1 MNQRWSIIF
10 SRGGEYQETVSVG
23 TWPSNYPALSTATEW
38 RLTVSQPDTA
48 GFLVASSLTG
58 SPPMITLNVAKT
70 VGTIIVPAATT
81 ATMPLGS
88 ARYDFEIFFPSSVTK
103 RLISLGAAQVNTKAG
118 AV

>member
-23 TWPSNYPALSTATEW
+23 TWPSTYPALSTATEW
-38 RLTVSQPDTA
+38 RLTVSQPDTTS
-48 GFLVASSLTG
+48 FLVASSIG
-58 SPPMITLNVAKT
+58 ASPMITLNVAKT

-88 ARYDFEIFFPSSVTK
+88 ARYDFDIFFPSSVTK

>member
-1 MNQRWSIIF
+1 
-10 SRGGEYQETVSVG
+10 
-23 TWPSNYPALSTATEW
+23 
-38 RLTVSQPDTA
+38 
-48 GFLVASSLTG
+48 
-58 SPPMITLNVAKT
+58 MITLNVAKT

-88 ARYDFEIFFPSSVTK
+88 ARYDLDIFFPSSVTK

>member
-1 MNQRWSIIF
+1 MNQRWNIIF

-23 TWPSNYPALSTATEW
+23 TWPSTYPALSTATEW

-48 GFLVASSLTG
+48 GFLVASSIG
-58 SPPMITLNVAKT
+58 ASPMITLNVAMT
-70 VGTIIVPAATT
+70 VATIIVPAATT
-81 ATMPLGS
+81 AVMPLGS
-88 ARYDFEIFFPSSVTK
+88 ARYDLDIFFPSSVTK

>member
-23 TWPSNYPALSTATEW
+23 TWPSTYPALSTATEW
-38 RLTVSQPDTA
+38 RLTVSQPDTTS
-48 GFLVASSLTG
+48 FLVASSIG
-58 SPPMITLNVAKT
+58 ASPMITLNVAMT
-70 VGTIIVPAATT
+70 VATIIVPAATT
-81 ATMPLGS
+81 AVMPLGS
-88 ARYDFEIFFPSSVTK
+88 ARYDLDIFFPSSVTK

>member
-23 TWPSNYPALSTATEW
+23 TWPSTYPALSTATEW
-38 RLTVSQPDTA
+38 RLTVSQPDTTS
-48 GFLVASSLTG
+48 FLVASSIG
-58 SPPMITLNVAKT
+58 ASPMITLNVAKT

>member
-1 MNQRWSIIF
+1 MNQRWNIIF
-10 SRGGEYQETVSVG
+10 SQGAEYQETVSVG
-23 TWPSNYPALSTATEW
+23 TWPNTYPALSTATEW
-38 RLTVSQPDTA
+38 RLTVSQPDTTS
-48 GFLVASSLTG
+48 FLVASSIG
-58 SPPMITLNVAKT
+58 ASPMITLNVAKT

>member
-23 TWPSNYPALSTATEW
+23 TWPSSYPALSTATEW
-38 RLTVSQPDTA
+38 RLTVSQPDTTS
-48 GFLVASSLTG
+48 FLVASSIG
-58 SPPMITLNVAKT
+58 ASPMITLNVAKT

-88 ARYDFEIFFPSSVTK
+88 ARYDLDIFFPSSVTK

>member
-23 TWPSNYPALSTATEW
+23 TWPSSYPALSTATEW
-38 RLTVSQPDTA
+38 RLTVSQPDTTS
-48 GFLVASSLTG
+48 FLVASSIG
-58 SPPMITLNVAKT
+58 ASPMITLNVAKT

>member
-23 TWPSNYPALSTATEW
+23 TWPNTYPALSTATEW
-38 RLTVSQPDTA
+38 RLTVSQPDTTS
-48 GFLVASSLTG
+48 FLVASSIG
-58 SPPMITLNVAKT
+58 ASPMITLNVAKT

>member
-1 MNQRWSIIF
+1 MNQRWNIIF

-23 TWPSNYPALSTATEW
+23 TWPSSYPALSTATEW
-38 RLTVSQPDTA
+38 RLTVSQPDTTS
-48 GFLVASSLTG
+48 FLVASSIG
-58 SPPMITLNVAKT
+58 ASPMITLNVAKT

>member
-1 MNQRWSIIF
+1 MNQRWNIIF
-10 SRGGEYQETVSVG
+10 LRGGEYQETVSVG
-23 TWPSNYPALSTATEW
+23 TWPSTYPALSTATEW

-48 GFLVASSLTG
+48 GFLVASSIG
-58 SPPMITLNVAKT
+58 ASPMITLNGTKT

-103 RLISLGAAQVNTKAG
+103 RLISLGAAQVNTYAG

>member
-1 MNQRWSIIF
+1 MNQRWNIIF
-10 SRGGEYQETVSVG
+10 SRGGEYQETVTVG
-23 TWPSNYPALSTATEW
+23 TWPNTYPALSTATEW
-38 RLTVSQPDTA
+38 RLTVSQPDTTS
-48 GFLVASSLTG
+48 FLVASSIG
-58 SPPMITLNVAKT
+58 ASPMITLNVAKT

>member
-1 MNQRWSIIF
+1 MNQRWNIIF
-10 SRGGEYQETVSVG
+10 SRGGEYQETVTVG
-23 TWPSNYPALSTATEW
+23 TWPNTYPALNTATEW
-38 RLTVSQPDTA
+38 RLTVSQPDVI
-48 GFLVASSLTG
+48 GFLVASSIG
-58 SPPMITLNVAKT
+58 ASPMITLNVAMT

-88 ARYDFEIFFPSSVTK
+88 ARYDLDIFFPSSVTK

>member
-1 MNQRWSIIF
+1 MNQRWNIIF

-23 TWPSNYPALSTATEW
+23 TWPNTYPALNTATEW

-48 GFLVASSLTG
+48 SFLVASSIG
-58 SPPMITLNVAKT
+58 ASPMITLNVAKT
-70 VGTIIVPAATT
+70 IGTIIVPAATT

>member
-1 MNQRWSIIF
+1 MNQRWNIIF

-23 TWPSNYPALSTATEW
+23 TWPSTYPALSTATEW
-38 RLTVSQPDTA
+38 RLTVSQPDTTS
-48 GFLVASSLTG
+48 FLVASSIG
-58 SPPMITLNVAKT
+58 ASPMITLNVAKT

>member
-1 MNQRWSIIF
+1 MNQRWNIIF

-23 TWPSNYPALSTATEW
+23 TWPSTYPALSTATEW
-38 RLTVSQPDTA
+38 RLTVSQPDTTS
-48 GFLVASSLTG
+48 FLVASSIG
-58 SPPMITLNVAKT
+58 ASPMITLNVAKT
-70 VGTIIVPAATT
+70 TGTIIVPAATT

-88 ARYDFEIFFPSSVTK
+88 ARYDLDIFFPSSVTK

>member
-1 MNQRWSIIF
+1 MNQRWNIIF
-10 SRGGEYQETVSVG
+10 SRGGEYQETVTVG
-23 TWPSNYPALSTATEW
+23 TWPGTYPALSTATEW

-48 GFLVASSLTG
+48 GFLVASSIG
-58 SPPMITLNVAKT
+58 ASPMIVLNGTKT

-81 ATMPLGS
+81 AAMPLGS
-88 ARYDFEIFFPSSVTK
+88 ARYDFDIFFPSSVTK

>member
-10 SRGGEYQETVSVG
+10 LRGGEYQETVTVG
-23 TWPSNYPALSTATEW
+23 TWPNTYPALSTATEW
-38 RLTVSQPDTA
+38 RLTVSQPDVA
-48 GFLVASSLTG
+48 GFLVASSIG
-58 SPPMITLNVAKT
+58 ASPMITLNVAKT
-70 VGTIIVPAATT
+70 TGTIIVPAATT

-88 ARYDFEIFFPSSVTK
+88 ARYDLDIFFPSSVTK